1 MHAWRVSFSARDCE
15 EFDFP
20 GPGVRSMGDD
30 DARCVSVHR
39 GDAPTRQRREIKGES
54 EHASPIDFFPLF
66 HLLLFCQLHPKL
78 AAHSLACFVRVFVLR
93 LLLRYPGHMAA
104 AKAALASRLS
114 QAHLVIEVRD
124 ARIPFSSGNPEL
136 ESLLRAKKK
145 IIVLNKSDLGDTR
158 VYGRVRRHFEA
169 RGQRIMW
176 MTSDPAVKRINPRT
190 VTGPRSKEAVT
201 GVNRSQ
207 MRALHQLIAET
218 LGPRR
223 FSSVPPVIL
232 VVGLP
237 NTGKSTLINQ
247 FRLYGKIALG
257 TNAAKPA
264 DDKTKEETDR
274 MAKGGVAAT
283 GAEPGVTR
291 GISGFLVSSPVPS
304 AAKST
309 EVRVTDKLF
318 LLDTPGIMLP
328 YIPSDARGLELGL
341 RLGAI
346 AALKDLIIG
355 PEILARY
362 MLWALNRAGEYTY
375 VNMLGLPGPTADLER
390 ILEAVYLK
398 RYAGTTVS
406 NSRLFYEFQRRAAR
420 QKREAEREALERE
433 GAEAE
438 RRSEG
443 AEANGQSPEREGAE
457 VERTVVP
464 VVAPLR
470 VPLDDPHSPA
480 APASAAASFA
490 SSAVRPL
497 SNLSSEESLLCTNWF
512 IKAFRRGEFGRM
524 VLDEMPRDV
533 RPPQDPSQ
541 QTHNKIAVRN
551 QRRGPSATASA
562 TATLTES
569 TSTP

>member
-1 MHAWRVSFSARDCE
+1 
-15 EFDFP
+15 
-20 GPGVRSMGDD
+20 MGE
-30 DARCVSVHR
+30 RC
-39 GDAPTRQRREIKGES
+39 
-54 EHASPIDFFPLF
+54 EHACVTSSNGNDEISKANLNTAVA
-66 HLLLFCQLHPKL
+66 LLFPSLPL
-78 AAHSLACFVRVFVLR
+78 ALSPLPSRLIVHISLALSMLPAACC
-93 LLLRYPGHMAA
+93 RYPGHMAA
-104 AKAALASRLS
+104 AKTALAARLA

-136 ESLLRAKKK
+136 EVLLRGKKK

-169 RGQRIMW
+169 RGQRIMH
-176 MTSDPAVKRINPRT
+176 MTSDPATKRINPRT

-201 GVNRSQ
+201 GVNRAQ

-257 TNAAKPA
+257 TNAAKHA
-264 DDKTKEETDR
+264 DDRSKEDTAR
-274 MAKGGVAAT
+274 MSKGGVAAT

-304 AAKST
+304 VAAAAKSD
-309 EVRVTDKLF
+309 VRVTDKLF

-375 VNMLGLPGPTADLER
+375 VTLLGLAGPTADLER

-420 QKREAEREALERE
+420 QKREALREAEERE
-433 GAEAE
+433 GAAANDAHQRPEGEEAE
-438 RRSEG
+438 VG
-443 AEANGQSPEREGAE
+443 PA
-457 VERTVVP
+457 VVP

-470 VPLDDPHSPA
+470 VPLDDPLS
-480 APASAAASFA
+480 APASAASSSSAA
-490 SSAVRPL
+490 ASAVRPV

-512 IKAFRRGEFGRM
+512 IKAFRRGELGRM
-524 VLDEMPRDV
+524 VLDEMPKDI
-533 RPPQDPSQ
+533 RPPQDPAQ
-541 QTHNKIAVRN
+541 QTHNKVALRN
-551 QRRGPSATASA
+551 QRGTSAAA
-562 TATLTES
+562 HADPAS